1 MEESSLASSSNAR
14 KRPRSSSPA
23 PSSSGGGGSGK
34 ATGGVIP
41 EETDLAS
48 QLGSKDP
55 VRRNAALNELLKFSA
70 SHEINY
76 SLEGDEVL
84 QALVQIAHDT
94 LDWQPAGLPSTEN
107 SSSSPSPSP
116 HKKKKQKPPSF
127 DARVAWTEPIT
138 PLAKEWAAHCEE
150 KLSRKSLD
158 PEKMKPLEVVLGIL
172 RNLSFV
178 AANLRLLAYS
188 PDVIAILVGCLYE
201 NMSTENLCFG
211 DDFSSAVNSNGS
223 SSGTTGSSGNMR
235 TLALPALNVLLNLAP
250 YLDVTGQKLL
260 CDKLFL
266 SVSKTSTDET
276 TVTFPTPS
284 LFGLAADGSWG
295 FGGLWLAKRLD
306 TKEDVVNDV
315 SKELLLQLTHE
326 HLASVWSIFPGLARI
341 LSDSSTPRPLI
352 MMALDVLQEFINHA
366 RVGVVGAVVDSTDDS
381 QTMPN
386 ARSIVVHIPTKVLDR
401 LGDLLYVPRLGPD
414 ALDYVDPVRN
424 IVTRVTT
431 LKLLMG
437 YDANVD
443 TDVRDRALDVLVPL
457 LELDSPAM
465 AKRLGA
471 QEDKKGRMRN
481 RLFDALCPILTTQ
494 AGRNEAPLLA
504 TQLLRELAKAPENR
518 IGLMYLQ
525 HRIATLASKD
535 QRVAHL
541 ALNHLYAKREQVV
554 VETTAVEVAGGS
566 SNQSE

>member
-1 MEESSLASSSNAR
+1 
-14 KRPRSSSPA
+14 
-23 PSSSGGGGSGK
+23 
-34 ATGGVIP
+34 
-41 EETDLAS
+41 
-48 QLGSKDP
+48 
-55 VRRNAALNELLKFSA
+55 
-70 SHEINY
+70 
-76 SLEGDEVL
+76 
-84 QALVQIAHDT
+84 
-94 LDWQPAGLPSTEN
+94 
-107 SSSSPSPSP
+107 
-116 HKKKKQKPPSF
+116 
-127 DARVAWTEPIT
+127 
-138 PLAKEWAAHCEE
+138 
-150 KLSRKSLD
+150 
-158 PEKMKPLEVVLGIL
+158 
-172 RNLSFV
+172 LSFV

-201 NMSTENLCFG
+201 NMSTENLCWG
-211 DDFSSAVNSNGS
+211 DDFSSSSAAANNS
-223 SSGTTGSSGNMR
+223 SSSSATSTGSGNMR

-266 SVSKTSTDET
+266 SVSKMSTTTDET
-276 TVTFPTPS
+276 TTVSFPTPS

-341 LSDSSTPRPLI
+341 LSDSSTPRPVI

-366 RVGVVGAVVDSTDDS
+366 RVGVVGAVVVNSSTDNSD
-381 QTMPN
+381 TMPN

-401 LGDLLYVPRLGPD
+401 LSDLLYVPRLGPD

-465 AKRLGA
+465 AKRLGT
-471 QEDKKGRMRN
+471 QEEDDNHKKGRMRN

-525 HRIATLASKD
+525 QRIATLASKD

-554 VETTAVEVAGGS
+554 VEMTAVEVAGGP
-566 SNQSE
+566 SNQSK